1 MSELFFNKFNSVK
14 NSYYSLNACRFK
26 PGGVNPFLQ
35 ALIYKSFCISRLL
48 YGFEIMTVN
57 KKTLKHLN
65 IQQNNIVRYMTGLNK
80 NSHISSV
87 LKILKLL
94 NIEDLNFYMKLIF
107 IKNLKN
113 NIICKKIFDHLLVA
127 KYKQK

>member
-1 MSELFFNKFNSVK
+1 MPEFFFNKFNSVK
-14 NSYYSLNACRFK
+14 NSYYSLNACGFK

-35 ALIYKSFCISRLL
+35 AFVYKSFCISRLL
-48 YGFEIMTVN
+48 YGFEIMTIN

-87 LKILKLL
+87 LKI
-94 NIEDLNFYMKLIF
+94 
-107 IKNLKN
+107 
-113 NIICKKIFDHLLVA
+113 
-127 KYKQK
+127 